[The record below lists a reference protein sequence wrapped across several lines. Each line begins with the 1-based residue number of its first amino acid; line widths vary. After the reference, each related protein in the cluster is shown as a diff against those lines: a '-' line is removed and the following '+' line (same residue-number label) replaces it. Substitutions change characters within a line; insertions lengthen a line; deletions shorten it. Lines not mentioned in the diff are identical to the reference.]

1 MKKPWKVARTLLF
14 VIFLGFLAGAGYL
27 AYQYFQLQKV
37 YEKEGNPR
45 PRG

>member
-1 MKKPWKVARTLLF
+1 MKKLWKVARTLLF
-14 VIFLGFLAGAGYL
+14 AIFLGFLACTGLL
-27 AYQYFQLQKV
+27 AYQYYQLQKV